1 MGRAERRRRERTLG
15 CRDAQEDFERR
26 DSIRRDSMEYS
37 LFLEGEVERA
47 SRTIADKDATL
58 AQTRRQLDDERAQVG
73 TTSLL
78 RYVCAANDGQNVLL
92 STCGTWQP

>member
-1 MGRAERRRRERTLG
+1 MASRAERRRRERTLE
-15 CRDAQEDFERR
+15 CRDAQEDFE
-26 DSIRRDSMEYS
+26 RRDSMEYS